1 MGLVQ
6 IYNSIGDAYQSAV
19 EHACQLI
26 PLYPIG
32 DKAEPCHQKNI
43 DGVIIYNVC
52 VKKSCKLLRER
63 NKNATS
69 NPYWRIGMEVKSIML
84 MMIWM
89 LLFMGMLLMVLK

>member
-32 DKAEPCHQKNI
+32 DKAEPYHQKNI

-69 NPYWRIGMEVKSIML
+69 NPYRRIRISMML